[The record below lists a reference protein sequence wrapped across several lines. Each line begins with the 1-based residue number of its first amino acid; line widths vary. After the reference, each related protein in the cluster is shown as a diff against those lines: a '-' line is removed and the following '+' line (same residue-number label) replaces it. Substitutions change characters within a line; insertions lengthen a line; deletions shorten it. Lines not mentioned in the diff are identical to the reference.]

1 MGTGDILLGGN
12 PAMDKHPVQGGVAI
26 LLGMLNAKETGMSAG
41 GWGLWLMCAFT
52 FLIYHSSNYDSVN
65 KTFSSCD
72 HLSSICII
80 LLSVHYGTVYF
91 YNPAQM

>member
-12 PAMDKHPVQGGVAI
+12 PAMHKHPIQGRVAI
-26 LLGMLNAKETGMSAG
+26 LLGMLHAKETGMSAG
-41 GWGLWLMCAFT
+41 GGAFGSCVPLN

-65 KTFSSCD
+65 KTLSSCD

-80 LLSVHYGTVYF
+80 LLSAHYGTVYF